1 MAYSKSNN
9 TKQEISSK
17 NFESHA
23 VGPGSDNAI
32 GATDMYIPADAP
44 NTQLNALIPAIQ
56 EDFITFEKGIKSVEI
71 NRTFGSPEDYIELHI
86 YNNSNQLIASIPD
99 FKDFNSRASFPSG

>member
-44 NTQLNALIPAIQ
+44 NTQLNALIPSGEELGYSQ
-56 EDFITFEKGIKSVEI
+56 YRYGFENATRNDVIYPSMDTSI
-71 NRTFGSPEDYIELHI
+71 NHIFFNKHSRFYPPSCNSPFR
-86 YNNSNQLIASIPD
+86 S
-99 FKDFNSRASFPSG
+99 FNIS